1 MASFDETR
9 QALPNIL
16 ITGTPG
22 TGKSSL
28 ADSVAKKLGFKN
40 LNIGDIVKEK
50 NFFSE
55 FDAEFDTHI
64 LDEDAEDQLL
74 DYLEPIIKKGGCVVD
89 YHSPAIFGES
99 WFEIALVL
107 RTQTEILFDRLTQ
120 RGYSEK
126 KRTENMECEIM
137 EVVLEEARESYDPEM
152 VHEVPSNS
160 LEDLDQNVTRMEAWL
175 QSWKTNNSSA

>member
-1 MASFDETR
+1 MASFDDSR

-28 ADSVAKKLGFKN
+28 ADSVAKKLGFKY
-40 LNIGDIVKEK
+40 LNIGDIIKENK
-50 NFFSE
+50 FFSE
-55 FDAEFDTHI
+55 YDAEFDTHI
-64 LDEDAEDQLL
+64 LDEDSEDQLL
-74 DYLEPIIKKGGCVVD
+74 DYLEPIVKEGGCVVD
-89 YHSPAIFGES
+89 YHSSGIFGES
-99 WFEIALVL
+99 WFEIVLVL
-107 RTQTEILFDRLTQ
+107 RAQTEILFDRLTQ

-160 LEDLDQNVTRMEAWL
+160 LEDLDQNVARMEAWL
-175 QSWKTNNSSA
+175 QAWRTNNNA